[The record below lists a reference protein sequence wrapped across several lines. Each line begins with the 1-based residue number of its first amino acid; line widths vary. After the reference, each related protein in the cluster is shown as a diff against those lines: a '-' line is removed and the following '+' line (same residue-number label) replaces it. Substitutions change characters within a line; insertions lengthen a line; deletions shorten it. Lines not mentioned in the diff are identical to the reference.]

1 MHDWERPV
9 TVGIV
14 TPYYK
19 SEREKNRGNKTTW
32 LGLVHWQILFNGQEE
47 KPMKEKQTK
56 EKFQRHRKRT
66 RMCPVLIGKQWTLR
80 KLQGINDKQ
89 EEIPVRHGGI
99 SPESQHMGE
108 LKGSLGYTE
117 NFFFN

>member
-19 SEREKNRGNKTTW
+19 SERENRGNKTTW

-117 NFFFN
+117 NFLFN